1 MIPLLFNCN
10 TLFVKSC
17 DSISKSMLIIETP
30 TNDFDITYFENL
42 RCLILSALAIVANA
56 IVLWYVVKRFFDSKK
71 AKRVRKG
78 EERERLFDLKK
89 FYQGKLLAS
98 LEGDKSDDAK
108 AQYRDRLNGFLE
120 ETNRELEK
128 LDTNK

>member
-1 MIPLLFNCN
+1 MLHLVLGNN
-10 TLFVKSC
+10 TLFVIMCCALAESRSAVKVST
-17 DSISKSMLIIETP
+17 KE
-30 TNDFDITYFENL
+30 FDITYVEKIGFII
-42 RCLILSALAIVANA
+42 LIALGIIAVSIL
-56 IVLWYVVKRFFDSKK
+56 LWYVFKRTYDNKNE
-71 AKRVRKG
+71 KRKREG
-78 EERERLFDLKK
+78 EERERLLDLKK
-89 FYQGKLLAS
+89 DYQGKLLAS